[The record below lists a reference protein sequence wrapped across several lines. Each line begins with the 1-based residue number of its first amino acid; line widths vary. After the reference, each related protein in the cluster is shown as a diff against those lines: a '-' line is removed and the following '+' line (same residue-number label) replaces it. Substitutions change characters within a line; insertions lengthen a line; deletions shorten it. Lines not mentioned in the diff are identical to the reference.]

1 MRNTLKDY
9 TFTEIVNSGNANVWI
24 YKFTDSNNQIAYA
37 VWCPTSNNTV
47 VSNYSF
53 PVGAATTATYVT
65 LQNNSRT
72 GATANLT
79 ASNGSVS
86 IRVSEVPSYLLLGTS
101 VSTAV
106 AVPEIKPDLF
116 SFAPSKSDI
125 TLFLKNDTYVVTIY
139 DVLGATVRSR
149 KVEGESATIDVSALK
164 SGNYLIHVTNSSGE
178 VNVKKLIKI

>member
-1 MRNTLKDY
+1 M
-9 TFTEIVNSGNANVWI
+9 
-24 YKFTDSNNQIAYA
+24 
-37 VWCPTSNNTV
+37 

-65 LQNNSRT
+65 FENNSRT

-86 IRVSEVPSYLLLGTS
+86 IRVSESPSYLVLGTS

-106 AVPEIKPDLF
+106 AEPEAKPVLF
-116 SFAPSKSDI
+116 SFAPNPSKSDI
-125 TLFLKNDTYVVTIY
+125 TLFLKNDTYLVTIY
-139 DVLGATVRSR
+139 DVLGATVLSK

-164 SGNYLIHVTNSSGE
+164 SGTYLIHVINSAGE
-178 VNVKKLIKI
+178 VAVKKLIKV